1 MREKKIDQRKLQGA
15 QTKSKLYEIAKR
27 LFSQR
32 GFFDVG
38 IEDITDEAGITK
50 GAFYVHF
57 ASKDALIA
65 LLIEDYVSQADAEY
79 KAFADSLAGDLPCA
93 SALVALADK
102 IADTLTNTIGY
113 ENMNKAYGLLLM
125 GARGSEAVREYGRE
139 LYTLVYNMLKKGVL
153 RGEIASPLP
162 LDALSRH
169 FVMAMRGVA
178 FEWCIQY
185 PDFHLKE
192 QTQQHI
198 RLLIEG
204 ISPRTH
210 I

>member
-1 MREKKIDQRKLQGA
+1 MREKKIDLRKLQGA

-27 LFSQR
+27 LFAQR
-32 GFFDVG
+32 SFSEVS

-65 LLIEDYVSQADAEY
+65 LLIEDYVTRADAEY
-79 KAFADSLAGDLPCA
+79 KAFADSLPGDLPCA
-93 SALVALADK
+93 SALLALADK

-125 GARGSEAVREYGRE
+125 GAMGSQAVREYGRE
-139 LYTLVYNMLKKGVL
+139 LYTLVYKLLKKGAL

-162 LDALSRH
+162 PEALSRH
-169 FVMAMRGVA
+169 FVMAIRGVA
-178 FEWCIQY
+178 FEWCVQY

-198 RLLIEG
+198 RLLIDG